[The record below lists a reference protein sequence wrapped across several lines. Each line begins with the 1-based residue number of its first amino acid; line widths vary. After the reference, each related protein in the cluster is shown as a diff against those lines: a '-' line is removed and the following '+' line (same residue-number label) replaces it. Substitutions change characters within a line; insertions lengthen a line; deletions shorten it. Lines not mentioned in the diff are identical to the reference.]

1 MNQKEEL
8 LWDGPPVA
16 RIEIRCTEAEKAD
29 IEEVCRR
36 RGGISI
42 TRHFLSL
49 HHEDQGR
56 LIAPR
61 EQR

>member
-1 MNQKEEL
+1 MLQKYQY
-8 LWDGPPVA
+8 LWDGPPSA

-29 IEEVCRR
+29 IEDVCRR

-42 TRHFLSL
+42 TRHLLNL

-56 LIAPR
+56 LLATR
-61 EQR
+61 ESK